1 MDEQDGQDTT
11 TSGGRSSI
19 LCILFIHVKNVL
31 ALPALPCGCHETGYT
46 IAMRIKLLGGAM
58 LLVAPLVLTAAVWAF
73 DDSWPVPKEAA
84 ERANPLTA
92 SSPYAKKAHT
102 IYNNLCTPCHG
113 DKGDGKGEEAE
124 ALRVPPADF
133 TSAALMLPMSDGEV
147 FYKIT
152 KGRNPMPSF
161 EAKLTDQERWGL
173 VLYLRT
179 FLKGPP
185 TKKK

>member
-1 MDEQDGQDTT
+1 
-11 TSGGRSSI
+11 
-19 LCILFIHVKNVL
+19 
-31 ALPALPCGCHETGYT
+31 
-46 IAMRIKLLGGAM
+46 MRIKVLGGLTLGASM
-58 LLVAPLVLTAAVWAF
+58 LVLTAVWAF
-73 DDSWPVPKEAA
+73 DDSWPAPKEAA
-84 ERANPLTA
+84 DRPNPLTA

-102 IYNNLCTPCHG
+102 TYGNLCSPCHG
-113 DKGDGKGEEAE
+113 DKGDGKGVEAE

-133 TSAALMLPMSDGEV
+133 TSAALMLPMSDGEL

-161 EAKLTDQERWGL
+161 EAKLTDQERWGM

-185 TKKK
+185 VKKK